1 MAGQPGGIP
10 KTATIVWHMRPMT
23 APKSDTPDPRF
34 AERVARIKAR
44 RAKACPALVR
54 KRGGGRRY
62 ALSLLGAFA
71 VGCLVVV
78 AARYARF
85 HLTGALPGA
94 SPLKGG
100 TLLADMGLAFVAGLL
115 LQQAFRF
122 RRPEHTGA
130 KTFGMVVAIFTMH
143 MAVHAAPGLF
153 EPVFSADWV
162 AQVIRLTDPT
172 KIAVF

>member
-1 MAGQPGGIP
+1 M
-10 KTATIVWHMRPMT
+10 
-23 APKSDTPDPRF
+23 S
-34 AERVARIKAR
+34 
-44 RAKACPALVR
+44 
-54 KRGGGRRY
+54 Y

-85 HLTGALPGA
+85 HLTGVLPGEA
-94 SPLKGG
+94 PLEGG

-115 LQQAFRF
+115 LQQVFRF

-130 KTFGMVVAIFTMH
+130 KTFGMVVAVFTMH
-143 MAVHAAPGLF
+143 MAVHAAPALF
-153 EPVFSADWV
+153 EPLFSEDWV
-162 AQVIRLTDPT
+162 TRVIRLTDPT